1 MMVQVDLFLTLIPKI
16 MKKASLNFILFFLFL
31 QYSNASTKS
40 ILLVDLDGDGT
51 KDFVTIAQDNKTQF
65 NKINWRGYY
74 GYFGYYG
81 SPENSL
87 FERAITLYPY
97 SVISSTYD
105 NALKSAIEES
115 IQLYHWQ
122 NYWNSS
128 TQVAAGDYIIDQIT
142 YLYASDKGISG
153 LSGIEQLSNLQYAY
167 LGGNNFKN
175 EDLNY
180 LFQLTSL
187 INLDISE
194 GGKLTSIEGIQK
206 LTNLYFLELEG
217 QKLTSLKPFL
227 EMTNLK
233 YIDIKENYINLAD
246 SDNIADL
253 KTLRRN
259 GVDVDI
265 TPQVPI
271 SVQNLSGQMLI
282 RENSFLSSPN
292 DPKANFIYA
301 FEQLLNL
308 LEEDDASSL
317 KQVAIKG
324 GAAASLINFSLP
336 DLWRN
341 DLDYEDNSELNSD
354 ADLSQIEDFMVD
366 VFIPRLTV
374 INSHF
379 SKMATH
385 DGTILLT
392 QDFTGKED
400 TIEVDS
406 GDAYM
411 MMAFV
416 EALKAFVQTI
426 SSYDWDYNLK
436 ELEGLDDD
444 ELVNLETLLAPSDRF
459 VKFGRLKSSNQLIA
473 AKGSFKNAIRYYE
486 SGADRMRERLGQSR
500 LLEMSTDDLDDEEE
514 LRSDLNEFRLALDN
528 QHNLDKSSTQDIIS
542 LNALFSGN
550 FDPANQLPE
559 AVGEKFVMDQVTDPT
574 FGGLFPNWTQS
585 IISQYAKDE
594 NLVTEDAI
602 EGAADVAGAPNWK
615 RAGWLGFFYAPNREA
630 GAKEFWMF
638 HGLLGWSYLKAESPT
653 NIWIYYLD
661 TNEWFW
667 TKSSEFPNLYRNNNQ
682 NWYYLNAY
690 QSFLTWNN
698 NTWSSTNL

>member
-1 MMVQVDLFLTLIPKI
+1 
-16 MKKASLNFILFFLFL
+16 MKRLSFSFILFFLFL
-31 QYSNASTKS
+31 QFSNASSKS
-40 ILLVDLDGDGT
+40 IL
-51 KDFVTIAQDNKTQF
+51 
-65 NKINWRGYY
+65 
-74 GYFGYYG
+74 
-81 SPENSL
+81 
-87 FERAITLYPY
+87 
-97 SVISSTYD
+97 
-105 NALKSAIEES
+105 
-115 IQLYHWQ
+115 WQ
-122 NYWNSS
+122 NYWNSLFPS
-128 TQVAAGDYIIDQIT
+128 SANAISFDQIT
-142 YLYASDKGISG
+142 YLNASHKGISG
-153 LSGIEQLSNLQYAY
+153 LSGIEQLSNLQHAY
-167 LGGNNFKN
+167 LGDNNFNN

-187 INLDISE
+187 INLDISY

-206 LTNLYFLELEG
+206 LTNLHNLELEG

-227 EMTNLK
+227 EMPNLK
-233 YIDIKENYINLAD
+233 YIDLEENYINLAD
-246 SDNIADL
+246 SDNIDDL
-253 KTLRRN
+253 AKLRSN

-265 TPQVPI
+265 TPQIPI
-271 SVQNLSGQMLI
+271 SVQDLSGQMLN
-282 RENSFLSSPN
+282 RENSIQSSPN

-317 KQVAIKG
+317 KQVAING
-324 GAAASLINFSLP
+324 GAASSLIDFSLP

-341 DLDYEDNSELNSD
+341 DLDYDENSDLNSV
-354 ADLSQIEDFMVD
+354 ADLGQIEDFMVD

-385 DGTILLT
+385 DGTIILT

-411 MMAFV
+411 IMAFV
-416 EALKAFVQTI
+416 DALKAFAQTI

-436 ELEGLDDD
+436 ELEGLEED

-459 VKFGRLKSSNQLIA
+459 MKFGRLKSTNQLIA
-473 AKGSFKNAIRYYE
+473 AKESFKNAISHYK
-486 SGADRMRERLGQSR
+486 SGADRMKLRLGQSR
-500 LLEMSTDDLDDEEE
+500 LLEMTTDDLDDEEE
-514 LRSDLNEFRLALDN
+514 LRSDLEEFLLALDN
-528 QHNLDKSSTQDIIS
+528 NHNLDESSTQDIMS
-542 LNALFSGN
+542 MNALFSGK

-559 AVGEKFVMDQVTDPT
+559 AVGEKFVTDQVTDPT

-585 IISQYAKDE
+585 IINQYAKDE

-602 EGAADVAGAPNWK
+602 EGVVEVAGAPNWK
-615 RAGWLGFFYAPNREA
+615 KAGWLGFFYAPNREA
-630 GAKEFWMF
+630 GAKEFLMF

-653 NIWIYYLD
+653 NIWIYYFD
-661 TNEWFW
+661 TKEWFW

-682 NWYYLNAY
+682 TWYYLNAY
-690 QSFLTWNN
+690 KTFLTWNN
-698 NTWSSTNL
+698 NTWSNANL

>member
-1 MMVQVDLFLTLIPKI
+1 MSFLK
-16 MKKASLNFILFFLFL
+16 F
-31 QYSNASTKS
+31 S
-40 ILLVDLDGDGT
+40 IC
-51 KDFVTIAQDNKTQF
+51 FQF
-65 NKINWRGYY
+65 
-74 GYFGYYG
+74 
-81 SPENSL
+81 
-87 FERAITLYPY
+87 
-97 SVISSTYD
+97 VISST
-105 NALKSAIEES
+105 LLSS
-115 IQLYHWQ
+115 TWQ
-122 NYWNSS
+122 SYWNSQKTATTS
-128 TQVAAGDYIIDQIT
+128 DQIN
-142 YLYASDKGISG
+142 YLYAYDKDIDS

-167 LGGNNFKN
+167 LGDNNFNN

-187 INLDISE
+187 INLDISY

-206 LTNLYFLELEG
+206 LTNLHNLELEG

-227 EMTNLK
+227 EMPNLK
-233 YIDIKENYINLAD
+233 YIDIEENYINLAD

-253 KTLRRN
+253 ATLRSN

-271 SVQNLSGQMLI
+271 SVQNLSGQMLN

-317 KQVAIKG
+317 KQVAING
-324 GAAASLINFSLP
+324 GAASSLIDFSLP

-341 DLDYEDNSELNSD
+341 DLDYDENSDLNSV
-354 ADLSQIEDFMVD
+354 ADLGQIEDFMVD

-385 DGTILLT
+385 DGTIILT

-411 MMAFV
+411 IMAFV
-416 EALKAFVQTI
+416 EALKAFAQTI
-426 SSYDWDYNLK
+426 SSYDWDHNLK
-436 ELEGLDDD
+436 ELEGLEDD
-444 ELVNLETLLAPSDRF
+444 EIVNLETLLAPSDRF
-459 VKFGRLKSSNQLIA
+459 MKFGRLKSSNQLIA
-473 AKGSFKNAIRYYE
+473 AKESFKNAISHYKK
-486 SGADRMRERLGQSR
+486 GADRMLDRLGQSR
-500 LLEMSTDDLDDEEE
+500 LLEMTEDDRDDESE
-514 LRSDLNEFRLALDN
+514 LRSDLEEFLLALDN
-528 QHNLDKSSTQDIIS
+528 NHNLDDSSTQDIIS
-542 LNALFSGN
+542 MNALFSGK

-559 AVGEKFVMDQVTDPT
+559 AVGEKFVTDQVTDPT

-585 IISQYAKDE
+585 IISQYAVDE
-594 NLVTEDAI
+594 VLVTEDAI
-602 EGAADVAGAPNWK
+602 EGAVEVEGAPNWK
-615 RAGWLGFFYAPNREA
+615 KAGWLGFFYAPNREA
-630 GAKEFWMF
+630 GSKEFLMF
-638 HGLLGWSYLKAESPT
+638 HGLLGWSYLIAESPT
-653 NIWIYYLD
+653 NIWIYYFD
-661 TNEWFW
+661 SKEWFW
-667 TKSSEFPNLYRNNNQ
+667 TKTSEFPNLYRNNNQ
-682 NWYYLNAY
+682 TWYYLNAY
-690 QSFLTWNN
+690 KSFLTWNN